1 MRVQEAF
8 DELKRATVVPMQ
20 FVAPVPRFF
29 FKKRLNLTDR
39 SLSQIDD
46 VHELRKAARPLQR
59 HSIIKEVKEREKA
72 EEVKKETQRNGAAQ
86 GAMQKMC
93 YDANHQKSIVR

>member
-72 EEVKKETQRNGAAQ
+72 EEVKKETRRNGAAQ
-86 GAMQKMC
+86 EAMEKIC
-93 YDANHQKSIVR
+93 YDANHRKSIVR